1 MGKRRRRGIASEFW
15 GFLKENKKWWLTPII
30 LVLLLLMG
38 VVILN
43 ATGAVPFMY
52 TLF

>member
-1 MGKRRRRGIASEFW
+1 MAKRKRRGLAREFLD
-15 GFLKENKKWWLTPII
+15 FLKDNKMWWLSPII

-38 VVILN
+38 IVIMS